1 MAKNSK
7 SRRFTN
13 QGKNSVEQHAQRFP
27 YRSTL
32 DEAEKEKI
40 EFMKESSLGGI

>member
-7 SRRFTN
+7 SRRFTH

-40 EFMKESSLGGI
+40 DFMKESSIGGF

>member
-7 SRRFTN
+7 SRRFIQ
-13 QGKNSVEQHAQRFP
+13 QGRNSVELHAELFP

-32 DEAEKEKI
+32 KEAEEKKI
-40 EFMKESSLGGI
+40 EQVKKSSLGGI

>member
-7 SRRFTN
+7 SRRFTY

-27 YRSTL
+27 YRSTF
-32 DEAEKEKI
+32 DEVEKKKVDSI
-40 EFMKESSLGGI
+40 GNTSFGG